1 MRHPPKL
8 AISGDRMENWFAVD
22 YLDVERLLSN
32 WRWLCPKPM
41 ALVAK
46 NSFADLFLRNESGE
60 IFRLDVAGGKL
71 TKVAASEVQFC
82 ELAATPEKRRE
93 WFAEVRELA
102 AAAQGLKPN
111 ATQCI
116 GYNLPLVFAESC
128 SPDNTQYVVDLYEHV
143 AFFGDLHKQISDVP
157 DGGRVRLVIA
167 PKP

>member
-1 MRHPPKL
+1 
-8 AISGDRMENWFAVD
+8 MENWFAVD

-102 AAAQGLKPN
+102 ELRHGMIEKPLKPFRISLGDRRVY
-111 ATQCI
+111 TTFCKGFQ
-116 GYNLPLVFAESC
+116 
-128 SPDNTQYVVDLYEHV
+128 T
-143 AFFGDLHKQISDVP
+143 FGKTETEPMQ
-157 DGGRVRLVIA
+157 
-167 PKP
+167 